1 MKTMFSRILLAQVVS
16 VLLALVV
23 VTAITRASLN
33 QGFKQFLKTQESS
46 VLETLVPVFGEFYEN
61 RGSWDFLRD
70 NPLAWQRIW
79 RNSNAQPGR
88 PNQDGPR
95 PRRGRAKEEFN
106 PPEGPAAGS
115 QLLRWMRMPERGM
128 LRDRLYLLDENRM
141 LIAGNEAGLVE
152 TAERE
157 AIKID
162 NRIVGWLGFAPMGK
176 VLPPEAERFLSGQVR
191 ITALSFAIA
200 MVVAAALAWLLA
212 RNVSRPVRKLGDA
225 IGTLSRGDYQA
236 RVSVEAGDE
245 IGILARHV
253 NDLATTLE
261 KNRTARQRWMADIAH
276 ELRTPVAILKGEVE
290 ALTDGI
296 RPADERFAASLQE
309 EIDQLSKLVD
319 DLQTLALSDAGALN
333 IQKEMMDLARVA
345 EQSVELYRDRLAVR
359 GISIELRVHGSVNVS
374 ADPNRVRQLLQ
385 NLLENSCRYVED
397 HGRVVLTLLQG
408 PGSVNIMLEDS
419 GPGLTASQVPR
430 LFERFYRAEGS
441 RTRASGGT
449 GLGLSICKN
458 IAEAHGG
465 RIHAEPSEI
474 GGLKIQVDLPV

>member
-46 VLETLVPVFGEFYEN
+46 VLETLVPVFGEFYESQ
-61 RGSWDFLRD
+61 GSWDFLRD
-70 NPLAWQRIW
+70 NPQAWQRIW
-79 RNSNAQPGR
+79 RNSNAQQGR

-95 PRRGRAKEEFN
+95 PRRGHAREDFN
-106 PPEGPAAGS
+106 PPDGPPAGS

-128 LRDRLYLLDENRM
+128 LRDRLYLLDENRK
-141 LIAGNEAGLVE
+141 LIAGNEAGPGE

-157 AIKID
+157 AIEID

-200 MVVAAALAWLLA
+200 MVVAAALAWLMA

-245 IGILARHV
+245 IGILAGHV
-253 NDLATTLE
+253 NELASTLE

-276 ELRTPVAILKGEVE
+276 ELRTPVSILKGEVE
-290 ALTDGI
+290 ALTDGV

-333 IQKEMMDLARVA
+333 IQKETMDLARVA
-345 EQSVELYRDRLAVR
+345 EQSVELYRDRLAGR
-359 GISIELRVHGSVNVS
+359 GISVELRMAGPVTVS
-374 ADPNRVRQLLQ
+374 ADPNRLRQLLQ
-385 NLLENSCRYVED
+385 NLLENSCRYVEEN
-397 HGRVVLTLLQG
+397 GQVVLTLMQG
-408 PGSVNIMLEDS
+408 PGSVELVLEDS
-419 GPGLTASQVPR
+419 GPGLSEGQITR

-441 RTRASGGT
+441 RTRSSGGT

-465 RIHAEPSEI
+465 SIRAVASDM
-474 GGLKIQVDLPV
+474 GGLKIQLDLPV

>member
-1 MKTMFSRILLAQVVS
+1 
-16 VLLALVV
+16 
-23 VTAITRASLN
+23 
-33 QGFKQFLKTQESS
+33 
-46 VLETLVPVFGEFYEN
+46 
-61 RGSWDFLRD
+61 
-70 NPLAWQRIW
+70 
-79 RNSNAQPGR
+79 
-88 PNQDGPR
+88 
-95 PRRGRAKEEFN
+95 
-106 PPEGPAAGS
+106 
-115 QLLRWMRMPERGM
+115 
-128 LRDRLYLLDENRM
+128 
-141 LIAGNEAGLVE
+141 
-152 TAERE
+152 
-157 AIKID
+157 
-162 NRIVGWLGFAPMGK
+162 
-176 VLPPEAERFLSGQVR
+176 
-191 ITALSFAIA
+191 

-245 IGILARHV
+245 IGILAGHV

-359 GISIELRVHGSVNVS
+359 GISIGLRMDGSVNMS
-374 ADPNRVRQLLQ
+374 ADPNRMRQLLQ

-397 HGRVVLTLLQG
+397 DGRVLLTLLQG
-408 PGSVNIMLEDS
+408 PGSVNIVLEDS
-419 GPGLTASQVPR
+419 GPGLTASQIPR

-441 RTRASGGT
+441 RTRSSGGT

>member
-61 RGSWDFLRD
+61 QGSWDFLRD
-70 NPLAWQRIW
+70 NPQAWQRIW
-79 RNSNAQPGR
+79 RNSNAQQGR

-95 PRRGRAKEEFN
+95 PRRGHAREDFN
-106 PPEGPAAGS
+106 PPDGPPAGS

-141 LIAGNEAGLVE
+141 LIAGNEAGPGE

-157 AIKID
+157 AIEID

-245 IGILARHV
+245 IGILAGHV
-253 NDLATTLE
+253 NELANTLE

-290 ALTDGI
+290 ALTDGV

-333 IQKEMMDLARVA
+333 IQKETMDLASVA
-345 EQSVELYRDRLAVR
+345 EHSVELYRDRLAGR
-359 GISIELRVHGSVNVS
+359 GISVELRMDEPVTVS
-374 ADPNRVRQLLQ
+374 ADPNRLRQLLQ
-385 NLLENSCRYVED
+385 NLLENSCRYVEEN
-397 HGRVVLTLLQG
+397 GQVVLTLLQS
-408 PGSVNIMLEDS
+408 PGSVELVLEDS
-419 GPGLTASQVPR
+419 GPGLSHGQITR

-441 RTRASGGT
+441 RTRSSGGT

-465 RIHAEPSEI
+465 SIRAVASDM
-474 GGLKIQVDLPV
+474 GGLKIQLDLPV

>member
-1 MKTMFSRILLAQVVS
+1 MPKRVGSSDGLSRQPEARTAS
-16 VLLALVV
+16 VA
-23 VTAITRASLN
+23 A
-33 QGFKQFLKTQESS
+33 
-46 VLETLVPVFGEFYEN
+46 
-61 RGSWDFLRD
+61 
-70 NPLAWQRIW
+70 
-79 RNSNAQPGR
+79 
-88 PNQDGPR
+88 
-95 PRRGRAKEEFN
+95 
-106 PPEGPAAGS
+106 PAA
-115 QLLRWMRMPERGM
+115 
-128 LRDRLYLLDENRM
+128 NR
-141 LIAGNEAGLVE
+141 V
-152 TAERE
+152 
-157 AIKID
+157 
-162 NRIVGWLGFAPMGK
+162 
-176 VLPPEAERFLSGQVR
+176 
-191 ITALSFAIA
+191 
-200 MVVAAALAWLLA
+200 
-212 RNVSRPVRKLGDA
+212 
-225 IGTLSRGDYQA
+225 SRGDYQA

-245 IGILARHV
+245 IGILAGHV

-276 ELRTPVAILKGEVE
+276 ELRTPVAILKGEME

-359 GISIELRVHGSVNVS
+359 GISIELRMDGSVNMS
-374 ADPNRVRQLLQ
+374 ADPNRMRQLLQ

-397 HGRVVLTLLQG
+397 DGRVLLTLLQG
-408 PGSVNIMLEDS
+408 PGSVNIVLEDS
-419 GPGLTASQVPR
+419 GPGLTASQIPR

-441 RTRASGGT
+441 RTRSSGGT